1 MNPDKPNIYG
11 NSVIQ
16 KRSIEYKTNWDV
28 AFSYLSKNNS
38 YRVIA
43 VNEDAQNKLTI
54 KNMSDQSDLNLIGFE
69 NMNINSVGFCNFFLN
84 RYHSNSLVFLFQIQF
99 QNYRLSP

>member
-1 MNPDKPNIYG
+1 MMKTTLYTTNYDSEFYYLMSYNLKNG
-11 NSVIQ
+11 E
-16 KRSIEYKTNWDV
+16 RSIEYKTNWDV

-54 KNMSDQSDLNLIGFE
+54 KNMSDQSDLNLIG
-69 NMNINSVGFCNFFLN
+69 S
-84 RYHSNSLVFLFQIQF
+84 
-99 QNYRLSP
+99 

>member
-1 MNPDKPNIYG
+1 MSYNLKNG
-11 NSVIQ
+11 E
-16 KRSIEYKTNWDV
+16 RSIEYKTNWDV

-54 KNMSDQSDLNLIGFE
+54 KNM
-69 NMNINSVGFCNFFLN
+69 
-84 RYHSNSLVFLFQIQF
+84 RRRTY
-99 QNYRLSP
+99 